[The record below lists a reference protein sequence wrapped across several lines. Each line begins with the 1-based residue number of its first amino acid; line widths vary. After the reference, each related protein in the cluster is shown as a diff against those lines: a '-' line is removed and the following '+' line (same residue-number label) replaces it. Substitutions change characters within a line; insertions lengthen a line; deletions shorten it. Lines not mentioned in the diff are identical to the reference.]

1 MMSRNKVEK
10 GERLAVEIRRQ
21 FGTEAMKRF
30 LRTLAAFR
38 ADVEIPERFR
48 EQLKR
53 LDGVE
58 SNIAVGRQ

>member
-1 MMSRNKVEK
+1 MMSRNKGEK

-30 LRTLAAFR
+30 LRTLPAFR
-38 ADVEIPERFR
+38 AEVEIPERFR

-53 LDGVE
+53 LDSVE